1 MFIDN
6 DDKQIYAL
14 TNYVP
19 AVAVIRKRLVLFI
32 FNRFKGYLD
41 GKYILYKG
49 TYLLEFYVK
58 R

>member
-1 MFIDN
+1 M
-6 DDKQIYAL
+6 YCAL

-32 FNRFKGYLD
+32 RNRFKGYLD
-41 GKYILYKG
+41 GKNFLNKG
-49 TYLLEFYVK
+49 IFLLEFYVG